1 MIETN
6 PYLFNGIAAFFIAFT
21 SGWIVFVIRNKQVSK
36 LKKRIQQLETEMLDN
51 HSEILHLEEQLFTRY
66 KSATASVISFNST
79 KAGNAG
85 K

>member
-21 SGWIVFVIRNKQVSK
+21 SGWIVFAMRSRQVSK
-36 LKKRIQQLETEMLDN
+36 LKKRIQELETEMLDN
-51 HSEILHLEEQLFTRY
+51 HSEILRLEEQLFIRY
-66 KSATASVISFNST
+66 KSATAPVISFNSA
-79 KAGNAG
+79 KAGKAG